1 MTVLVPLRT
10 VLSAPRQRL
19 KFPMQN
25 ATFPFF
31 PRFPHVTCDN
41 VIRHIGG
48 SRSPRLVQHHH
59 MKFVH
64 SCTASRQKLRPGT
77 ISPSAPLQRLAWFSP
92 IYEITPVFPCNPGNV
107 TILDEPQDFYGA
119 IERGISTA
127 KRRIVL
133 ASLYLGAGEGRV
145 RDALKTALTKNK
157 DLEVHILLDY
167 FRGTRG
173 PKDSSVSLLSPL
185 VQAYPER
192 VKISLYHTPAV
203 GSLLKR
209 LVPPRFIEGFG
220 LQHMKIYIFDDDVL
234 LSGAN
239 LNTDYFVDRQDRY
252 VLFRSTASISDFYAD
267 LVRTVSRFSYS
278 LVPGKVTTATSI
290 AVNLLPPPAS
300 LTGGRVDRPK
310 LKRVASS
317 DMHSF
322 CKRWHEK
329 TSELR
334 EQLVERR
341 ATTDTIVMP
350 MIQMGQLGVHQE
362 ESVLD
367 RLLKIMDCQKL
378 TEKEG
383 RWTVHL
389 SSGYLNFPETLLRPI
404 LGSSALYRI
413 LTASPEANGFF
424 GSKGV
429 SRYLPAAYTYLETKL
444 LERAQRLGRGESL
457 IVHEWKRKG
466 WTFHA
471 KGLWCTPPGES
482 SPLVTVIGS
491 SNFGYRSL
499 FRDVEAQAVIATVNE
514 DLRRRLQLNIDHL
527 YAHSRPVK
535 QDELT
540 HGDRRV
546 PLGVVVATRM
556 IRTML

>member
-1 MTVLVPLRT
+1 
-10 VLSAPRQRL
+10 
-19 KFPMQN
+19 MQN
-25 ATFPFF
+25 AIFPFLS
-31 PRFPHVTCDN
+31 RFPHATSDK
-41 VIRHIGG
+41 VIRQIRG
-48 SRSPRLVQHHH
+48 SRSQRLVQQHQINL
-59 MKFVH
+59 VH
-64 SCTASRQKLRPGT
+64 SCTASRQRLHPVT
-77 ISPSAPLQRLAWFSP
+77 VSSSTPLQRLAWFSP
-92 IYEITPVFPCNPGNV
+92 IYEITPVFPCNPANV

-145 RDALKTALTKNK
+145 RDALKTALTENK

-173 PKDSSVSLLSPL
+173 PKDNSVSLLSPL
-185 VQAYPER
+185 IQAYPQR
-192 VKISLYHTPAV
+192 VKVSLYHTPAV

-220 LQHMKIYIFDDDVL
+220 LQHMKIYIFDDNVL

-252 VLFRSTASISDFYAD
+252 VLFRNTESISDFYAD
-267 LVRTVSRFSYS
+267 LVQTVSRFSYS
-278 LVPGKVTTATSI
+278 LVPEKTTTASST
-290 AVNLLPPPAS
+290 AVSLLPPSAS
-300 LTGGRVDRPK
+300 LTGRRVDRAK

-322 CKRWHEK
+322 CKKWHEK
-329 TSELR
+329 TSEFR
-334 EQLVERR
+334 EQLLERR
-341 ATTDTIVMP
+341 ATADTIVMP
-350 MIQMGQLGVHQE
+350 MIQMGQLGVRQE
-362 ESVLD
+362 ASALD
-367 RLLKIMDCQKL
+367 RLLKITDCQKL
-378 TEKEG
+378 TQDDG

-389 SSGYLNFPETLLRPI
+389 SSGYLNFPETLLSPI
-404 LGSSALYRI
+404 LKSSALYRI

-429 SRYLPAAYTYLETKL
+429 SRYLPAAYTYLEAKL

-457 IVHEWKRKG
+457 IVREWKRKG

-527 YAHSRPVK
+527 YAHSQPVR